1 MVVKVVIEADH
12 AVDVGA
18 AEVERP
24 GDQRLAFSIDATEL
38 GLDVVQDRQERPFA
52 AFVRGDDLADALF
65 LGIHFRSLSACHAM
79 WSAMNVAMKK
89 YE

>member
-1 MVVKVVIEADH
+1 M
-12 AVDVGA
+12 DVGA

-52 AFVRGDDLADALF
+52 AGVPGDDLADPLF
-65 LGIHFRSLSACHAM
+65 LGTHFFSLSACQAM
-79 WSAMNVAMKK
+79 CSAMKVEMKK

>member
-1 MVVKVVIEADH
+1 MVEADH

-18 AEVERP
+18 TQV
-24 GDQRLAFSIDATEL
+24 QLARDDPLALAVDAAEL
-38 GLDVVQDRQERPFA
+38 GLHLVQDRQQPPFA